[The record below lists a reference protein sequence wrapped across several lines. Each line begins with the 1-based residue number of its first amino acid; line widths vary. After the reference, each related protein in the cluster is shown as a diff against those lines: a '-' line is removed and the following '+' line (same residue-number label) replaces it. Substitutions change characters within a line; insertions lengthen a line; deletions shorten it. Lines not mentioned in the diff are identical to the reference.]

1 MNSSMKSLFLVILL
15 LNILL
20 VPIGANVIG
29 IAEFT
34 KHIKG
39 VAKFIFDGEMKIIVN
54 VKDGLDVGLVY
65 PFHIHEFPVRN
76 HNCSTAGGHL
86 DPTNAAV
93 EGKLY
98 MCDPNQPKKCEVG
111 DLSGKYGGLIP
122 NIKGH
127 VHKQI
132 NDPFVKIFGSFGI
145 RGRSIV
151 IHKPDLNKTRLDCAN
166 IKIPQIKVIET
177 ESLFRNFLKKRKGKD
192 YQISWYSEK
201 TVKSRSY
208 RKKILSNERT
218 G

>member
-166 IKIPQIKVIET
+166 IKIVHNHKR
-177 ESLFRNFLKKRKGKD
+177 SLTRL
-192 YQISWYSEK
+192 I
-201 TVKSRSY
+201 
-208 RKKILSNERT
+208 
-218 G
+218 